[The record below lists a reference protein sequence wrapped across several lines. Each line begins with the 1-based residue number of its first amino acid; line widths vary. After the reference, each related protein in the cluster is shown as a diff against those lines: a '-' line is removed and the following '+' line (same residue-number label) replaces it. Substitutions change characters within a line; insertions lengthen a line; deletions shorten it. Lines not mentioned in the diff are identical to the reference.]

1 VFPPVFA
8 STGRTNASVPTREGR
23 AIKLHE
29 SCSLDAASRC
39 SDWKTKAASCWSP
52 SAGEPRAM
60 VYAADVRRALG
71 FYRDLLGFKLVD
83 EISPRRYTRV
93 CAAARA

>member
-1 VFPPVFA
+1 MLRLEDEGGVLL
-8 STGRTNASVPTREGR
+8 VPFG
-23 AIKLHE
+23 
-29 SCSLDAASRC
+29 
-39 SDWKTKAASCWSP
+39 W
-52 SAGEPRAM
+52 EPRAM